1 MTLSLRHC
9 KNLLTLA
16 GVDIK
21 RRGNIMGKNNH
32 AKEFKI
38 FETRD
43 EEVFYYYQCG
53 MTPPPLEEST
63 ARNPLHGIRIFPTK
77 TKN

>member
-1 MTLSLRHC
+1 
-9 KNLLTLA
+9 
-16 GVDIK
+16 
-21 RRGNIMGKNNH
+21 MGKNNH
-32 AKEFKI
+32 TKEFKI

-53 MTPPPLEEST
+53 MTPPPLEESM